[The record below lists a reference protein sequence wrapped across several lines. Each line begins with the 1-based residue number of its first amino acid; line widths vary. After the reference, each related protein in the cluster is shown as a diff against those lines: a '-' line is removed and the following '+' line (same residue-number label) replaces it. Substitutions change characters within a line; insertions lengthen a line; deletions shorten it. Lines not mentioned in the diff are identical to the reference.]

1 MYLNDVHYKSALFQK
16 QQIQLAQIL
25 PDIITFLVD
34 INFSLLYTHDSIYSV
49 CR

>member
-1 MYLNDVHYKSALFQK
+1 MYLNDVHYKSALLQK

-25 PDIITFLVD
+25 PDIITFLID
-34 INFSLLYTHDSIYSV
+34 RKFSLLYAHDGIYS